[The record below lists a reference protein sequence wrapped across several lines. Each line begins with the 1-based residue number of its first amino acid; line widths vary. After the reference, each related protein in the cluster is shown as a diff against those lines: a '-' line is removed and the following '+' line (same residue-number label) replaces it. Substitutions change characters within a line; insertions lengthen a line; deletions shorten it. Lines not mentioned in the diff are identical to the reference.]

1 MLGREVRDELAR
13 AVGEGGLAEHGPEEV
28 DGVPIATT
36 LRPADGDALA
46 GTLST
51 LSRLGVGALVRGGG
65 SRLALGN
72 PPRGARVFLSTERL
86 RGIDSFDPGEGVCH
100 AAGGTPLAELRA
112 AVAAGGWELPLDPPG
127 ERASLG
133 GVVAAAALGPR
144 ALGLGRPRDG
154 VLGLE
159 VALASGER
167 TRCGGRV
174 VKNVTGYDL
183 NKLYTGSL
191 GTLGVI
197 EGCWLR
203 LRPLP
208 ARVRVLEA
216 QGIALDRAC
225 ARGLAAA
232 RRPAARVAALVA
244 PSTPGEAA
252 RLVVELAGE
261 VPSVERDAGWL
272 EAELGAGD
280 VEPGAVD
287 ALRELQGGTS
297 GELCFRVAAL
307 PSRLDAALAELRGAG
322 AAILAHPGLGLL
334 YAGLAVAEGD
344 GERLGAAFGAA
355 ARAARVGGGSWVLE
369 AAPSWAKRGRDVFS
383 DEHSGVLPLAR
394 ALKARFD
401 PQGVLNPGRFAG
413 FL

>member
-1 MLGREVRDELAR
+1 MLGREARAELAR
-13 AVGEGGLAEHGPEEV
+13 TAGEGGLVEHEPVEV
-28 DGVPIATT
+28 DGVPIGTT

-46 GTLST
+46 GTLAS
-51 LSRLGVGALVRGGG
+51 LSRLEVGALVRGGG
-65 SRLALGN
+65 SRLGLGN
-72 PPRGARVFLSTERL
+72 PPRDAQVFLSTERL
-86 RGIDSFDPGEGVCH
+86 RGVDAFDPGEGVCH
-100 AAGGTPLAELRA
+100 AAAGTPLAELRS
-112 AVAAGGWELPLDPPG
+112 AVAEGGWELPLDPPG

-159 VALASGER
+159 VSLSSGER

-208 ARVRVLEA
+208 ARVRVLEIA
-216 QGIALDRAC
+216 GIAPDGAC
-225 ARGLAAA
+225 AHGLAAA
-232 RRPAARVAALVA
+232 RRTTARVAALVA
-244 PSTPGEAA
+244 GPEDEA
-252 RLVVELAGE
+252 RLLVELAGE
-261 VPSVERDAGWL
+261 EPSVERDAAWL
-272 EAELGAGD
+272 AAELGARGA
-280 VEPGAVD
+280 EPGAVE
-287 ALRELQGGTS
+287 ALRELQTGPPAG
-297 GELCFRVAAL
+297 LRFRVAAL
-307 PSRLDAALAELRGAG
+307 PSRLDAVLAELREAG
-322 AAILAHPGLGLL
+322 ASLLVHPGMGLL
-334 YAGLAVAEGD
+334 YAGFTVAEGD
-344 GERLGAAFGAA
+344 ATALEAAFRAG
-355 ARAARVGGGSWVLE
+355 ARAAQLGDGSWVLE
-369 AAPSWAKRGRDVFS
+369 EAPVWAKRGRDVFGE
-383 DEHSGVLPLAR
+383 DAGALRLAR

-401 PQGVLNPGRFAG
+401 PQGVLNPGRFTG